1 MIRVTLDPNGR
12 GVVDLPGRSVP
23 LEADSIA
30 GAREEAVAVLTAHAA
45 VQALPVEVEADDAGT
60 PVKFSVHPDGRIN
73 VHREGAGAYVPEP
86 VGPSQVPAP
95 MSPPEAY
102 VPASSEALAAP
113 IDVDPTPPP
122 LPVPPS
128 PEEQVAI
135 VTAAAEPEPAAWS
148 PNPELTDDL
157 EATIGQEASIVNA
170 AQLDFTTG
178 DTFIV
183 TENTVFG
190 RRPSVEPGEPYQL
203 ATINDT
209 KRSVSKSHFSAIWFK
224 GEFLIVDISS
234 ANGTTVYRGG
244 GATGVHLT
252 PGYGH
257 VLLDGDRVEVGD
269 EAFTVHFAKLTKG

>member
-1 MIRVTLDPNGR
+1 MIHVILYPTGR
-12 GVVDLPGRSVP
+12 GVVGLPGRSVP
-23 LEADSIA
+23 LEANSIA
-30 GAREEAVAVLTAHAA
+30 GAREQAIAVLTAHAA
-45 VQALPVEVEADDAGT
+45 VQALPVEVEADDDGT

-73 VHREGAGAYVPEP
+73 VHREGAGAYVPKP

-102 VPASSEALAAP
+102 VPASSEALATP

-135 VTAAAEPEPAAWS
+135 VTAAAEPKPADWS
-148 PNPELTDDL
+148 PNPELPDDI
-157 EATIGQEASIVNA
+157 ETTIRRGASGVNA

-190 RRPSVEPGEPYQL
+190 RSPSVEPGEPYQL

-224 GEFLIVDISS
+224 NEFLIVDISS
-234 ANGTTVYRGG
+234 ANGTTVYPGG
-244 GATGVHLT
+244 GTTGVHLT

-257 VLLDGDRVEVGD
+257 ILLDGDRVEVGD
-269 EAFTVHFAKLTKG
+269 ESFTVHLAKLTKE